1 MSKVVQPLPKI
12 IPLFPKRLKNKNED
26 KKFKNFLSVF
36 KTLSIN
42 LPLVKAMLE
51 MSGYAKFMKELV
63 TKKRILD
70 FETIEVSHTC
80 SAIMN
85 NEMIKKK
92 EDPEAFIIP

>member
-1 MSKVVQPLPKI
+1 MMMRNQRNS
-12 IPLFPKRLKNKNED
+12 
-26 KKFKNFLSVF
+26 SVF
-36 KTLSIN
+36 KTLLVN
-42 LPLVKAMLE
+42 LIEVLLE